1 MFFHLSSH
9 SSTSVHYTERK
20 LKNKKQGSPGNVH
33 HEFSVMRVIT
43 PISTMLSHRPDS
55 HVGSES
61 LVCETKY
68 YACVW
73 NWVWSLLTSFPGSCV
88 WGEARQPTGLNI
100 PTDLWNYRLEHWG
113 IQIFQYSAS
122 GLEGELFWVGSNFF
136 GTALGR
142 GGGSKVV
149 EPHEDPLISEV
160 RCDLV
165 AVTAIKREL
174 VLLLNLLLPSGVCLF
189 L

>member
-1 MFFHLSSH
+1 MDW
-9 SSTSVHYTERK
+9 R
-20 LKNKKQGSPGNVH
+20 GNY
-33 HEFSVMRVIT
+33 FGWG
-43 PISTMLSHRPDS
+43 PI
-55 HVGSES
+55 
-61 LVCETKY
+61 
-68 YACVW
+68 
-73 NWVWSLLTSFPGSCV
+73 
-88 WGEARQPTGLNI
+88 
-100 PTDLWNYRLEHWG
+100 
-113 IQIFQYSAS
+113 
-122 GLEGELFWVGSNFF
+122 FF

-189 L
+189 S